1 MAGCIVAR
9 VVFLLGIW
17 FAISKLDIC
26 LSSNVKGIVI
36 FFKSFLA

>member
-1 MAGCIVAR
+1 MGQEHGWVYCSKSG
-9 VVFLLGIW
+9 FS